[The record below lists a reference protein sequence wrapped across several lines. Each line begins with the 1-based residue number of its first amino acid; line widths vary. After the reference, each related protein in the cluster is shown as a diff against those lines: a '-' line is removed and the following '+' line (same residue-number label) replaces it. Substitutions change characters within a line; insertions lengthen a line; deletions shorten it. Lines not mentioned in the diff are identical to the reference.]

1 MKKQCQLSL
10 IDATNAPLYTFAL
23 RIVSS
28 PDYRSKDTVQTQ
40 YKHSTNTVQT
50 QYKHSTNTVQ
60 TQYKHS
66 TNTVQTQYKHS
77 TNTAVLTVYSVY
89 LITTPSSVDLAHH
102 KSGSFM
108 FRSIVCE

>member
-28 PDYRSKDTVQTQ
+28 PDYRSKD
-40 YKHSTNTVQT
+40 
-50 QYKHSTNTVQ
+50 
-60 TQYKHS
+60 
-66 TNTVQTQYKHS
+66 TVQTQYKHS